1 MLALLFGSSAR
12 RGATGWTD
20 VARVSSLLATAL
32 PDVVIEGES
41 PCGGADA
48 LAREVAESLGI
59 AVDPYPQRDDV
70 DGPRGF
76 LRRNERMHRD
86 GRPDVAAGFVSGK
99 VGTPLSGGSAHMA
112 GICVR
117 AGTPLVIFRE
127 DGVELP
133 HVTDPECRG
142 DRIAGDLYH
151 ARRMLVG
158 LHRAAPWAREAVL
171 AADEAAR
178 TGAQHAADRG
188 AFFVDHRSH
197 HNHLSR
203 LSTSNPPRRML
214 VAASPITYSSIFAP
228 ASSAPSAAAR
238 SALRSGPSC
247 RRSISRRSL

>member
-1 MLALLFGSSAR
+1 MRALLFGSSAR

-20 VARVSSLLATAL
+20 AARVRDLLLTAA

-48 LAREVAESLGI
+48 LAREVAESLGM

-70 DGPRGF
+70 DGPRGY

-86 GRPDVAAGFVSGK
+86 GKPDVAAGFISGK
-99 VGTPLSGGSAHMA
+99 VGAPMSSGSVHMA
-112 GICVR
+112 GVCVR
-117 AGTPLVIFRE
+117 AGTPLVVVRE

-158 LHRAAPWAREAVL
+158 LCRLPWARDDVIPAGIAVAEAL
-171 AADEAAR
+171 KAAR
-178 TGAQHAADRG
+178 AMAPTRDVVPLVTAAWNQVEVLRGKCPRLAPWIEVVEALVRRNAGA
-188 AFFVDHRSH
+188 
-197 HNHLSR
+197 
-203 LSTSNPPRRML
+203 
-214 VAASPITYSSIFAP
+214 
-228 ASSAPSAAAR
+228 
-238 SALRSGPSC
+238 
-247 RRSISRRSL
+247 

>member
-1 MLALLFGSSAR
+1 MRLLIFGSSAR

-59 AVDPYPQRDDV
+59 PVEPYPQRDDV

-86 GRPDVAAGFVSGK
+86 GKPDVAAGFVSGK

-112 GICVR
+112 EVCMK

-142 DRIAGDLYH
+142 DRMAGDLYH

-158 LHRAAPWAREAVL
+158 LHRAAPWAREDIERAGSVVR
-171 AADEAAR
+171 AAL
-178 TGAQHAADRG
+178 DR
-188 AFFVDHRSH
+188 
-197 HNHLSR
+197 
-203 LSTSNPPRRML
+203 
-214 VAASPITYSSIFAP
+214 
-228 ASSAPSAAAR
+228 AR
-238 SALRSGPSC
+238 SRVPTVELVPAVTAAWDAVEALRIAQPRLVPWVQVAEAIV
-247 RRSISRRSL
+247 RRNAPR